1 MPRPKKARMVHQPP
15 LFTRFKP
22 IGVRGMELVPIV
34 MNLDEYEA
42 IRLADSEGLDH
53 GDAAAEMEI
62 SRSTFT
68 RLLEEARKKFAC
80 FLIEG
85 KTLIIQGGEIHF
97 RGNLLKCLNCGHM
110 FNISIEADSASCP
123 ACGSPDVL
131 DLAGGF
137 GHGNCCRKHG
147 NRR

>member
-1 MPRPKKARMVHQPP
+1 MPRPKKARIVHRPP

-22 IGVRGMELVPIV
+22 MGWRGQDLASIEMS
-34 MNLDEYEA
+34 LDEFEA
-42 IRLADSEGLDH
+42 IRLADYEGLDH
-53 GDAAAEMEI
+53 QDGAVEMEI

-85 KTLIIQGGEIHF
+85 KTLIIRGGEIHF

-110 FNISIEADSASCP
+110 FNISIEEDSDKCP
-123 ACGSPDVL
+123 ACGSQDVL